1 MVYVMGEAD
10 VAAGAAALGDQESA
24 VWQTVSRDAEGQAL
38 IAVGEISGLWSQLNK
53 EIKTRKCLKCYFLI
67 ACVQMGHKWRWI

>member
-1 MVYVMGEAD
+1 MGESD

-38 IAVGEISGLWSQLNK
+38 ITVGEISGL
-53 EIKTRKCLKCYFLI
+53 
-67 ACVQMGHKWRWI
+67 